1 MTTSQTLNGKQ
12 PTVTMWQT
20 AFDECL
26 NKMPVTNVVSK
37 QDLPIFAV
45 IITANINVSD
55 DVNDDLQQPL
65 TQNIDNWITAWANQ
79 QAQWDLLNV
88 NSSDAAQAASACF
101 VSDDK
106 NNVIENDRLTPID
119 TCKYLL
125 YPSSVDAINH
135 LSYPEK
141 ITAAAHVIDEQITA
155 MLHDKLGNQFDCHIL
170 LASKLTKPHKL
181 AFFDMD
187 STLIEQ
193 EVIVELAKATNI
205 GDKVNEIT
213 ESAMRGEIDFNESF
227 VQRVALLK
235 GTSTEVLDEINSS
248 LTLSAGAKTTLAT
261 LKAMG
266 FYTVLVSGGFTYFA
280 KHIAKKLN
288 MDEFHANELDT
299 LDGMVTGDVVLPIV
313 NGEMKAAIVQKI
325 AQQKGIALSEV
336 ICIGDG
342 ANDLAMMAV
351 ADIGL
356 AYRAKPIVQAKA
368 DLAINCTG
376 LEGVLYA
383 LGVNA
388 LSQKK

>member
-1 MTTSQTLNGKQ
+1 
-12 PTVTMWQT
+12 
-20 AFDECL
+20 
-26 NKMPVTNVVSK
+26 MPVTDIVDQQN
-37 QDLPIFAV
+37 LPVLAV
-45 IITANINVSD
+45 IITAKTSANHN
-55 DVNDDLQQPL
+55 LQQPL
-65 TQNIDNWITAWANQ
+65 SQNIDSWITEWANQ
-79 QAQWDLLNV
+79 QDNWNLLNINNLDV
-88 NSSDAAQAASACF
+88 AKKTTNWAIYDN
-101 VSDDK
+101 K
-106 NNVIENDRLTPID
+106 NDIVKNDHLTPTHI
-119 TCKYLL
+119 CKYLL
-125 YPSSVDAINH
+125 YPNSIDAINH
-135 LSYPEK
+135 LSYQQK
-141 ITAAAHVIDEQITA
+141 RTAAAHVIDEQITA
-155 MLHDKLGNQFDCHIL
+155 ILHDKLGNNFDCHIL

-213 ESAMRGEIDFNESF
+213 EAAMRGEIDFNESF

-235 GTSTEVLDEINSS
+235 DTSTEVLDKINNS
-248 LTLSAGAKTTLAT
+248 LTLSDGAKTTLAA

-288 MDEFHANELDT
+288 IDEFHANELDT
-299 LDGMVTGDVVLPIV
+299 LDGKVTGDVVLPII
-313 NGEMKAAIVQKI
+313 NGEMKAKIVQKI
-325 AQQKGIALSEV
+325 AKQQGIKLSEV

-342 ANDLAMMAV
+342 ANDLEMMSV

-383 LGVNA
+383 LGVSA
-388 LSQKK
+388 L